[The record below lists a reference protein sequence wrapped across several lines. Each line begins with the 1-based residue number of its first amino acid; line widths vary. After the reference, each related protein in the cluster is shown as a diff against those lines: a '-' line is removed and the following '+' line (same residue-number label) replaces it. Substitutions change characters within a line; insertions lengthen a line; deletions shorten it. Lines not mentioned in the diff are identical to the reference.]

1 MAVSLGSWQHETSTA
16 VRWPCAGVRYW
27 AAPGREEASQQRGN
41 RSMGCDGNRARHRQ
55 WVFCGPRLPE
65 TSAGHFIKAVM
76 MVFASIIC
84 VVSFPVW
91 LHFIFTGF
99 ISPSWLEVGHCRRE
113 FNSWRR
119 LNIIYSILPYVFSS
133 FATAWLSLSVEKS
146 ETVSISS
153 VFSLGMCFS
162 WKVYS
167 SKPFNC
173 PCLLLRTGMPS

>member
-1 MAVSLGSWQHETSTA
+1 MRPVQLWDDQAQVSVTELPLGE
-16 VRWPCAGVRYW
+16 R
-27 AAPGREEASQQRGN
+27 
-41 RSMGCDGNRARHRQ
+41 RQ
-55 WVFCGPRLPE
+55 VSKGATGAW
-65 TSAGHFIKAVM
+65 AVM
-76 MVFASIIC
+76 GIVQGTDSGFSVATAPWDLSGSFHKGSDEVFASIIC
-84 VVSFPVW
+84 VVSFPVG

-99 ISPSWLEVGHCRRE
+99 ISPSWLEVGHCRIE

-133 FATAWLSLSVEKS
+133 FATAWFSLPVEKS

-173 PCLLLRTGMPS
+173 PCLLLRKGMPS